1 MIFFDID
8 GTLLDYDAAER
19 NGIIDF
25 FQVNWAPCYSKYLT
39 WLCIWELPYTST
51 MYAAHSA

>member
-8 GTLLDYDAAER
+8 GTLLEYEAAER

-25 FQVNWAPCYSKYLT
+25 FKYIILFFQA
-39 WLCIWELPYTST
+39 
-51 MYAAHSA
+51 MN

>member
-8 GTLLDYDAAER
+8 GTLLDYEAPER

-25 FQVNWAPCYSKYLT
+25 FQVYST
-39 WLCIWELPYTST
+39 IFFR
-51 MYAAHSA
+51 

>member
-8 GTLLDYDAAER
+8 GALLDYEAAER

-25 FQVNWAPCYSKYLT
+25 FQIYIYF
-39 WLCIWELPYTST
+39 
-51 MYAAHSA
+51 

>member
-19 NGIIDF
+19 NGISHF
-25 FQVNWAPCYSKYLT
+25 FQKYIDIFLGN
-39 WLCIWELPYTST
+39 ELEATKLWHELSEQYFNKFS
-51 MYAAHSA
+51 SN